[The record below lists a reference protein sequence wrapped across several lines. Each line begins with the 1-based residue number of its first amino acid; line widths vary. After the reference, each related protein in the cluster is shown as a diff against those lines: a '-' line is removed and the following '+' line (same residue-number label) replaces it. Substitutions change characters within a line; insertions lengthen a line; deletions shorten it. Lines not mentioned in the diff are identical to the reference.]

1 MSTSGK
7 VMVTGISGYIG
18 LHCAAVLLNSGYQV
32 LGTVRTK
39 EKESE
44 VRETIRAASVDSA
57 NLSFA
62 HLDLTSDEG
71 WNDAAKECDYVMHV
85 ASPFTIA
92 NPKTEEEMIEPAVQG
107 TLRVLKAAQQAGV
120 KRVVLTSS
128 TVAMMCSIKKGT
140 FGPSDW
146 TDLNTP
152 NISTYVKSKTMAEKA
167 AWNFVNAQKGDK
179 KMELVSVNPGG
190 VFGPPLGTNISGQTM
205 QVLSEML
212 KGKMPMVPEVSFP
225 MIDVRDVATIHFK
238 AMLHPE
244 AAGERFIAASA
255 EGYGFASVAQIL
267 LDAGYKG
274 PSTRRAPAFVLK
286 FLSFFDREAKGM
298 IGLLGMD
305 LQSNNEK
312 TRELFEWE
320 PIPLKQSIL
329 ESATAVKK
337 ILGI

>member
-1 MSTSGK
+1 MNTSYK

-18 LHCAAVLLNSGYQV
+18 LHCAAILLQNGCEV
-32 LGTVRTK
+32 LGTVRSMKK
-39 EKESE
+39 ETE
-44 VRETIRAASVDSA
+44 VRETLRAASVDSD
-57 NLSFA
+57 NLAFA
-62 HLDLTSDEG
+62 HLDLTSDDG
-71 WNDAAKECDYVMHV
+71 WDEAVKECDYVMHV
-85 ASPFTIA
+85 ASPFAIA

-107 TLRVLKAAQQAGV
+107 TLRVLKAAQKSGV

-140 FGPSDW
+140 FGPTDW

-152 NISTYVKSKTMAEKA
+152 NISTYVKSKTLAEKA
-167 AWNFVNAQKGDK
+167 AWDFVNGLQDNEKF
-179 KMELVSVNPGG
+179 ELVSVNPGG

-225 MIDVRDVATIHFK
+225 MIDVRDVAMIHFK

-274 PSTRRAPAFVLK
+274 PSTRKAPAFMLK
-286 FLSFFDREAKGM
+286 FLSLFDRETKGM

-305 LQSNNEK
+305 LQSNNAR

-320 PIPLKQSIL
+320 PIPLKKSIL
-329 ESATAVKK
+329 ESATAVKA
-337 ILGI
+337 ILNI